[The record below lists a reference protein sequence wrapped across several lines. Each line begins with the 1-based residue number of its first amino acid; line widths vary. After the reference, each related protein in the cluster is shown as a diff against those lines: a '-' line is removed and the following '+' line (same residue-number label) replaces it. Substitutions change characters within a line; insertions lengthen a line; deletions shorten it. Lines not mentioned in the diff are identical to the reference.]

1 MLAMIAISN
10 SQSQTHR
17 TLDSNNAKK
26 CTVCGKM
33 YVSMPALSMHVLTH
47 NLSHKCR

>member
-1 MLAMIAISN
+1 MFSRQAISN
-10 SQSQTHR
+10 SHWQTHR

>member
-1 MLAMIAISN
+1 M
-10 SQSQTHR
+10 
-17 TLDSNNAKK
+17 KK
-26 CTVCGKM
+26 INIKKTSMKIGRNKFPPPHSIPTPLSR

>member
-1 MLAMIAISN
+1 M
-10 SQSQTHR
+10 QTHR